1 MQHMSTFTDPA
12 IWTRVGQLARRKG
25 GYRQKKKKKKEGGI
39 EEGGERERLRKT
51 RKVDRELGRAHAN
64 GKLCRAGTNIESA
77 AGSIETPPKSMR
89 GVRFSSPLR
98 KRFLHVEIRYATS
111 TTTPRPSILPRGKVS
126 ECSLVTRR
134 RSWRRSLRRATT
146 DERTVGRSVGRR
158 KRLENVA
165 AGEL

>member
-25 GYRQKKKKKKEGGI
+25 GYRQKKKGRRNRRRWRES
-39 EEGGERERLRKT
+39 ERGRLRKA

-77 AGSIETPPKSMR
+77 AGSIERPPKSMR
-89 GVRFSSPLR
+89 GVRFSSSPLR
-98 KRFLHVEIRYATS
+98 KRFLHVEIRFATS

-126 ECSLVTRR
+126 ECSLATRR
-134 RSWRRSLRRATT
+134 PSWRRSLRQATT
-146 DERTVGRSVGRR
+146 DGWSSVGRTR